1 MNTNYLYDYVTLF
14 ERALSFAYKNK
25 YSLDALQRNISY
37 SDTFLSIENNKNDL
51 GPVIND
57 KSLIKSLFPDVDSSL
72 EDVPEY
78 NQCLWA
84 AESYLRIQNASSLTF
99 EAIFFYIPIKAMFD
113 YFPVYHEMDFSQII
127 NRFFE
132 LYNSQSVLSLLL
144 RRYGYSVKKV
154 SEMVSIP
161 YDTLQSL
168 KSRRR
173 NITKISVDVALSL
186 SRLFNVRIET
196 ITEQK
201 SFDY

>member
-1 MNTNYLYDYVTLF
+1 MNTNYLYDYVTLL

-37 SDTFLSIENNKNDL
+37 SPMFLSIEANENDL
-51 GPVIND
+51 GPSIDD
-57 KSLIKSLFPDVDSSL
+57 KSLIKSLFPDVGYHL

-99 EAIFFYIPIKAMFD
+99 EAIFLYIPIKAMYD
-113 YFPVYHEMDFSQII
+113 YFSVYHEMDFSQII

-144 RRYGYSVKKV
+144 RKYGYSVKKV
-154 SEMVSIP
+154 SEMVNIP

-173 NITKISVDVALSL
+173 NIAKISVDAALSL

-196 ITEQK
+196 ITEQRL
-201 SFDY
+201 FNN

>member
-1 MNTNYLYDYVTLF
+1 MNTNYLYDYVTLL

-37 SDTFLSIENNKNDL
+37 SDTFLFIENNKNDL

-99 EAIFFYIPIKAMFD
+99 EAIFLYIPIKAMYD

-144 RRYGYSVKKV
+144 RKYGYSVKKV
-154 SEMVSIP
+154 SEMVNIP

-173 NITKISVDVALSL
+173 NIAKISVDAALSL

-201 SFDY
+201 SFDN

>member
-1 MNTNYLYDYVTLF
+1 MNTNYLYDYVTLL
-14 ERALSFAYKNK
+14 ERALSFAYKNN

-99 EAIFFYIPIKAMFD
+99 EAIFLYIPIKAMYD

-144 RRYGYSVKKV
+144 RKYGYSVKKV

-173 NITKISVDVALSL
+173 NITKISVDAALSL

-196 ITEQK
+196 ITEQRL
-201 SFDY
+201 FNN